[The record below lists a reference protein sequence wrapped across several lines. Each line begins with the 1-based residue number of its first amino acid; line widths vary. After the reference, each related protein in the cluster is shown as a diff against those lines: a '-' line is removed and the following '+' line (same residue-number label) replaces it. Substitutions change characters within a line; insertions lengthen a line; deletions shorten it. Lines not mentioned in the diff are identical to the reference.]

1 MITPIA
7 HRINSIEA
15 ANSIPSSIG
24 IEFDV
29 RAYGS
34 DLIVSHDPFIKGV
47 KLKTFLEKN
56 TDRLCAINIKEEGIE
71 RDVIEIS
78 KNLGVKNFF
87 LFDVNFPQVFKLAN
101 EYKKHLC
108 LRISEFEKPLL
119 SEVTE
124 LCTYLWIDTFGGN
137 FWINKEQI
145 KYLKNLQFNLCF
157 VSPELHR
164 PIVKKQIEFAK
175 NFKNNIELF
184 DEKDTICTKDYK
196 IYSEYW

>member
-15 ANSIPSSIG
+15 ANSIPSSVG

-29 RAYGS
+29 RAYNS

-119 SEVTE
+119 SEVNE
-124 LCTYLWIDTFGGN
+124 LCTYLWIDTFGGD
-137 FWINKEQI
+137 FWISKEQI
-145 KYLKNLQFNLCF
+145 KYLKKLQFNLCF

-164 PIVKKQIEFAK
+164 PVVKKQIEFAK